1 MGRLPAQ
8 PGTEAILSAT
18 HTIGVAQCALRRSL
32 RSSHLA
38 ELAGR
43 SCPHRWARSGLL
55 HPGGPLREIPAPLS
69 LDCHFYSNKYMKN
82 RGAKGIRTPDLLHA
96 MPAVFVWRRLAVS
109 RFGTSGQ
116 WSCLA
121 ESACIC
127 CCLGALSLGSSLVTG
142 LFRAPLR
149 PRVRRLRRR
158 SGATPGLAIRLRPT

>member
-8 PGTEAILSAT
+8 TGTEAILSAT

-69 LDCHFYSNKYMKN
+69 LDCHFYSNKYTKN
-82 RGAKGIRTPDLLHA
+82 GGAKGIRTPDLLHA
-96 MPAVFVWRRLAVS
+96 IQGRLVARRGRASPGVAAACDNYGWMWPGTDGRLA
-109 RFGTSGQ
+109 T
-116 WSCLA
+116 LA
-121 ESACIC
+121 PN
-127 CCLGALSLGSSLVTG
+127 L
-142 LFRAPLR
+142 APQKTR
-149 PRVRRLRRR
+149 
-158 SGATPGLAIRLRPT
+158 